1 MGDMKIPTGQSSTVQ
16 PFEVVEGEKTSQS
29 ADSSGRKTSIG
40 SDTPA
45 AEKASTFSSKIDK
58 TPEQSDSASDLS
70 GRVTKESVTPT
81 IQKVIQSVKNF
92 FQPLI
97 DKFKELKRHF
107 TGQKSSQIP
116 AEVKAESTEGKMKNT
131 LDKFNGKAE
140 NRQEF
145 TLEDQKNLNEYFSGG
160 DIDSGVDKLV
170 DIYEKDPDDVF
181 ELLETLTPENQGKVQ
196 SKLEENI
203 GDDFTIKQS
212 ESEGKIGDINGRMES
227 AVNELKEAS
236 NNEDIK
242 KLIENIR
249 SQSDALCPKNAS
261 EEFKLS
267 AEIEVKSSAL
277 KELPEGSA
285 GRTALQKDVESLV
298 LKRAG
303 IDSFD
308 NIGKLYADSTKIESG
323 NEAIISLA
331 KINPEKAGEVLARG
345 ANSDKVQES
354 GGKLDGPSKKAI
366 AQEVFSKIKNPTLRQ
381 KMLKGALKANIE
393 RAPQPTTILR
403 ESGFVEVQLMQIYIS
418 ENVRTEFSQSDS
430 LKTLLENIPSSSKQE
445 LGDSFQSQMEE
456 AVSSILNE
464 ATTIATNKNN
474 SSIELFSD
482 LLAEIKT
489 QADKKFPKEDT
500 SSVAR
505 DQVFLRV
512 INPMITDEN
521 SVKSTNTDQ
530 MKNRSIAAQLVQ
542 KLSTGAKYQD
552 SNTMSTFNN
561 YLQSEPLQEFKT
573 KIDKH
578 ISTYQ

>member
-1 MGDMKIPTGQSSTVQ
+1 MKIPTGQSSTVQ